1 VGLAR
6 CTLKFSIYFDHNSKV
21 AHYHTTKQK
30 FQFKKAMESLHFNQ
44 NEEGLRI
51 PSLLTPFLGQKP
63 LVTTK
68 KSHKG
73 GVA

>member
-1 VGLAR
+1 L
-6 CTLKFSIYFDHNSKV
+6 TTIQKLLIITPQNKNSSL
-21 AHYHTTKQK
+21 
-30 FQFKKAMESLHFNQ
+30 KKAMESLHFDQ

-51 PSLLTPFLGQKP
+51 PSLLTPLLGQKP

-68 KSHKG
+68 KSHQG